1 MSKMIRVGIDA
12 HKRNCTTCV
21 FEESSGVGEQPF
33 DSPTNTFV
41 FDTTREGVKEFM
53 EKVPENS
60 IVVIETSTTGKV
72 LSKMLSSKYAIH
84 LVSTPERR
92 PQIKTDRR
100 DAVRIV
106 KEDMLG
112 YLRRCYIPT
121 QYIEEMR
128 SIVGQQ
134 MDLGAKISRVKNQVH
149 ALVER
154 NMVQSEFSGLS
165 DLFGVE
171 GLRRLSKIEF
181 SSKQDMVEL
190 AMYLSELKLY
200 ASLHR
205 QIETGIAR
213 IADSDSD
220 CQLLMSHPGISSF
233 TAVAIKA
240 RIGDTSRFPT
250 KKHLCSYAGVVPKA
264 ANSGEYVSE
273 HAHVKHGDDVLKY
286 ALTCAVRSAVRAN
299 ALSTVKKFYN
309 KQIER
314 GMDPKKAEVAAA
326 RKLACIVWKILTS
339 KQRYADEDEYLTKK
353 KTRENTSKARRLLCN
368 PVEAQN
374 VTELAESLS
383 TYADV
388 LERYPDDQKELS

>member
-1 MSKMIRVGIDA
+1 MIRVGIDA

-21 FEESSGVGEQPF
+21 FDNDGAEQILN
-33 DSPTNTFV
+33 SPTNTFV
-41 FDTTREGVKEFM
+41 FNTTREGVQAFM

-60 IVVIETSTTGKV
+60 VVVIETSTTGKV
-72 LSKMLSSKYAIH
+72 LSKMLSSKYDIH
-84 LVSTPERR
+84 LVAPSERK

-100 DAVRIV
+100 DAARIV

-112 YLRRCYIPT
+112 YLRRCYIPSL
-121 QYIEEMR
+121 YIEEMR
-128 SIVGQQ
+128 TLVGQQ

-149 ALVER
+149 ALLEK
-154 NMVQSEFSGLS
+154 NMVQNEFSGLS
-165 DLFGVE
+165 DLFGVG
-171 GLRRLSKIEF
+171 GLRKLSKIEF
-181 SSKQDMVEL
+181 ASKQDMIEL
-190 AMYLSELKLY
+190 GMYLSELKLY
-200 ASLHR
+200 AALHR
-205 QIETGIAR
+205 QIETEIAG
-213 IADSDSD
+213 IADSDKD

-240 RIGDTSRFPT
+240 RVGDASRFPT

-264 ANSGEYVSE
+264 TNSGEYVSE
-273 HAHVKHGDDVLKY
+273 HTHVKHGDDVLKY
-286 ALTCAVRSAVRAN
+286 ALTCAVRGAVRAN
-299 ALSTVKKFYN
+299 ADSTVKKFYN

-353 KTRENTSKARRLLCN
+353 KTKETTSKARRVLRN

-374 VTELAESLS
+374 VSQLIENLS

-388 LERYPDDQKELS
+388 LERYPEDRKELG

>member
-1 MSKMIRVGIDA
+1 MPNMIRVGIDA

-21 FEESSGVGEQPF
+21 FDNDGAENQVL

-41 FDTTREGVKEFM
+41 FNTTHEGVQEFM

-60 IVVIETSTTGKV
+60 VVVIETSTTGKV
-72 LSKMLSSKYAIH
+72 LSKMLSSRYDIH
-84 LVSTPERR
+84 LVAPPERR

-112 YLRRCYIPT
+112 YLRRCYNPSP
-121 QYIEEMR
+121 YIEEMR
-128 SIVGQQ
+128 TLVGQQ

-149 ALVER
+149 ALLER

-171 GLRRLSKIEF
+171 GLRNLSKIEF
-181 SSKQDMVEL
+181 SSKQDMIEL
-190 AMYLSELKLY
+190 GMYLSELKLY
-200 ASLHR
+200 AALHR
-205 QIETGIAR
+205 QIETEIAQ
-213 IADSDSD
+213 IADSGKD

-240 RIGDTSRFPT
+240 RVGDASRFPT

-273 HAHVKHGDDVLKY
+273 HSHVKHGDDVLKY
-286 ALTCAVRSAVRAN
+286 ALTCAVRGAVRAN
-299 ALSTVKKFYN
+299 ADSTVKKFYN

-339 KQRYADEDEYLTKK
+339 KQRYPDEDEYLTKK
-353 KTRENTSKARRLLCN
+353 KTRETTSKARRVLRN
-368 PVEAQN
+368 PVEAQK
-374 VTELAESLS
+374 VLELIESLS

-388 LERYPDDQKELS
+388 LERYPEDRKELG